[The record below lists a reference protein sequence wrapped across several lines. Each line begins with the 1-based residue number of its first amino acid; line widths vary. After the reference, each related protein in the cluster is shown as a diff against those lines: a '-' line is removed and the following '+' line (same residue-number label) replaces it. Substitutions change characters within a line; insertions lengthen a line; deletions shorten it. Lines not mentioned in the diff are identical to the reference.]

1 MYYYKDHSADW
12 WRKNGRAGYI
22 ASSVLSAGAA
32 LLLFQTQFE
41 SFQRLVAKVE
51 LTIMCI
57 FLAFGTVIGQMIMQR
72 MCRNYLRNALFAEQS
87 EIGADRGEL
96 AKYDAVLF
104 WVWTADIAVFM
115 VVYGLAFANEVIY
128 AACGLPAIGM
138 LFIIMLI
145 KASMATTHAKKM
157 KQIYSEGK
165 TDEKHDTRGRV

>member
-104 WVWTADIAVFM
+104 WVWTADLAVFM

-157 KQIYSEGK
+157 EQIYSEGK
-165 TDEKHDTRGRV
+165 TDDTRGRV